1 MDQKPPIYK
10 QQTFSHIC
18 PGSFTYPSHT
28 SSVSSV
34 LLSTTYTILLVIQVI
49 GADSANSDDG
59 YKYAAYLHQSYKWFT
74 YCNKNA
80 ICVPNGQVLILK
92 AYKTYKKI
100 VDPVSIILLL
110 RRVKS

>member
-1 MDQKPPIYK
+1 MYVQDLLH
-10 QQTFSHIC
+10 TL
-18 PGSFTYPSHT
+18 SHT

-49 GADSANSDDG
+49 GSDSANSDDG

-100 VDPVSIILLL
+100 VDPVSNILLFTSCQVIARL
-110 RRVKS
+110 PRRP